1 MGLLDDLVK
10 QSGGLGAVGQ
20 MVAKNP
26 QLLAAAASLLS
37 SKDTSVGGSGGLGGL
52 VGAFQK
58 QGLGD
63 VMSSW
68 VSTGANKSISPAQL
82 SGVLGQDTLNQFA
95 KKAGVGAGDAS
106 NVLASLLPMMVNQ
119 VTPQG
124 KVPEASALDA
134 VLGGLFSGGKR

>member
-1 MGLLDDLVK
+1 MGLMDDLLK

-20 MVAKNP
+20 LVAKNP
-26 QLLAAAASLLS
+26 QLLVAAASLLS
-37 SKDTSVGGSGGLGGL
+37 TKETSIGGSGGLGSL

-68 VSTGANKSISPAQL
+68 VATGENKPISAGAL
-82 SGVLGQDTLNQFA
+82 SQVLGQDTLGQFA
-95 KKAGVGAGDAS
+95 KKAGIGAGDAS
-106 NVLASLLPMMVNQ
+106 NVLASLLPMLVNQ

-124 KVPEASALDA
+124 KVPETSALDA
-134 VLGGLFSGGKR
+134 TLSGLFSGLKH